1 LIHQRYSY
9 KLALFISAFF
19 LIPNIQAQNNVLE
32 LLPGSEKLGYDELK
46 GVHRLV
52 GTVNFNYQGNTM
64 YCDSAHYSD
73 KTSEVWAYGNVHIT
87 KNDINLF
94 CDSLYYNGKQRIAK
108 LWGHVRAR
116 DLEYKLTTDTL
127 EYDAKKTQALY
138 RNGGRIESIM
148 GNDVLTSKIG
158 YFHPNT
164 KDFFVRDKVYF
175 RNQELTMY
183 TDTIRFNYRSQTTYF
198 FGPTRIN
205 RKNTRMYCERGWY
218 QLETEE
224 GSLQKNASILSD
236 SRYIGADTLFYQP
249 KQGLSTAKGHVICR
263 DSTENI
269 EFFAGYAVNSE
280 TNHYTLLTSNPL
292 AKKIQE
298 KDTVYICADT
308 LFSQQDENNKHLFS
322 KGFHHVTIFNASM
335 QAMCDSISF
344 NRGELKLLKKPIVW
358 SHNAE
363 LKGDTIHMLLNDSVL
378 EKIHI
383 HNNATV
389 IMEVDSGNY
398 YNQIA
403 GKEIDAYFNNSELVR
418 SEVNGNAKTIFFPLN
433 EEKTDSTV
441 VKKRLGMN
449 RLIAGNIRILIDR
462 GEIAGITYFEK
473 PDGVFYPMD
482 QLKKEEQFLTNFE
495 WNAELRPKR
504 WQALI
509 TQP

>member
-1 LIHQRYSY
+1 
-9 KLALFISAFF
+9 
-19 LIPNIQAQNNVLE
+19 
-32 LLPGSEKLGYDELK
+32 
-46 GVHRLV
+46 
-52 GTVNFNYQGNTM
+52 
-64 YCDSAHYSD
+64 
-73 KTSEVWAYGNVHIT
+73 
-87 KNDINLF
+87 
-94 CDSLYYNGKQRIAK
+94 
-108 LWGHVRAR
+108 
-116 DLEYKLTTDTL
+116 
-127 EYDAKKTQALY
+127 
-138 RNGGRIESIM
+138 
-148 GNDVLTSKIG
+148 
-158 YFHPNT
+158 
-164 KDFFVRDKVYF
+164 
-175 RNQELTMY
+175 
-183 TDTIRFNYRSQTTYF
+183 
-198 FGPTRIN
+198 
-205 RKNTRMYCERGWY
+205 
-218 QLETEE
+218 
-224 GSLQKNASILSD
+224 
-236 SRYIGADTLFYQP
+236 
-249 KQGLSTAKGHVICR
+249 
-263 DSTENI
+263 
-269 EFFAGYAVNSE
+269 VNSE

-449 RLIAGNIRILIDR
+449 RLIAGSIRVLIDQ

-495 WNAELRPKR
+495 WNAELRPKS